1 MRIAGKGCDR
11 CSEEKRALVVRGSE
25 ARPVPQRKD
34 ELLLGK
40 MCPNA
45 LCKLECIHSLEFQL
59 NLNQSRRCQTLGCD
73 GQLLK
78 RKPRGKLPHLARAS
92 SQGPFKS
99 STSPG
104 RPLPCRQDPASANLL
119 SCVPITS
126 LQSLSGSLPVS
137 GPFPPSSP
145 SRLPDRA
152 GGSQQHWAVL
162 PRQSYPCLDYKCPTF
177 PIQLVLS
184 SPFCHRDKPRKVWT
198 LSFSDDKN

>member
-104 RPLPCRQDPASANLL
+104 RHLQCWQDPDLPTSFPASPSPPYRVFLGPSPCL
-119 SCVPITS
+119 G
-126 LQSLSGSLPVS
+126 LSLPAAPPGFRIEQEAAS
-137 GPFPPSSP
+137 STGQSFLASLTPAWITNALPSPSS
-145 SRLPDRA
+145 
-152 GGSQQHWAVL
+152 
-162 PRQSYPCLDYKCPTF
+162 
-177 PIQLVLS
+177 
-184 SPFCHRDKPRKVWT
+184 
-198 LSFSDDKN
+198 

>member
-1 MRIAGKGCDR
+1 MVLK
-11 CSEEKRALVVRGSE
+11 KT
-25 ARPVPQRKD
+25 
-34 ELLLGK
+34 
-40 MCPNA
+40 
-45 LCKLECIHSLEFQL
+45 LES
-59 NLNQSRRCQTLGCD
+59 
-73 GQLLK
+73 
-78 RKPRGKLPHLARAS
+78 
-92 SQGPFKS
+92 PFKVHFVNTVLATGIPGDS
-99 STSPG
+99 SGKAPANAGDTASDPGSGRSTGIGNGNPLQYSCLGNLTDRGDWQATVHGSTESDTLSDWAHTQTSPG
-104 RPLPCRQDPASANLL
+104 RHLQCWQDPASANLL

-152 GGSQQHWAVL
+152 GGSQQHWAVF